1 MVSNLNISLPQLFLI
16 KRVVIANLPKK
27 LLELIISLKG
37 RAETSTPLIEV
48 LLANSKTGRFSA
60 TIDLDKLIPI
70 PSCLH
75 NERYR
80 LATSLSK
87 RARSSPRTI

>member
-1 MVSNLNISLPQLFLI
+1 MAS
-16 KRVVIANLPKK
+16 LPKK
-27 LLELIISLKG
+27 LLELIISLNG
-37 RAETSTPLIEV
+37 RADTSTPLIEV
-48 LLANSKTGRFSA
+48 LLANSRTGRFSA
-60 TIDLDKLIPI
+60 TIDLDKLIPT

-80 LATSLSK
+80 SATSLSK